1 MEERGIR
8 LNKFIRDAG
17 ICSRRGAD
25 RLILGGRVKVNG
37 IPIRELGLRVIP
49 QRDLVEVDQR
59 PISPIKRKIYGIL
72 NKPFGVV
79 SSLKDPEGRPCAGDL
94 LKPLGVR
101 VFFVGRLDFDTMGLL
116 PFTNDG
122 QWAQRLLHPKYHI
135 PRTYKAIVRGDLSE
149 EAVSTLRRGVPLSD
163 GPTRG
168 CKLKLLKRA
177 EGVTEI
183 RITIYEGRNRQ
194 VRRMF
199 EAVGYE
205 VIHLIRTGFGRLQLG
220 DLKVGEYR
228 LLEDP
233 YL

>member
-1 MEERGIR
+1 MGERGIR

-17 ICSRRGAD
+17 ICSRREAD
-25 RLILGGRVKVNG
+25 RLILEGRVKVNG
-37 IPIRELGLRVIP
+37 IPVRELGLRVIP

-59 PISPIKRKIYGIL
+59 PISLIKRRIYGIL

-122 QWAQRLLHPKYHI
+122 QWAQRLLHPKYHV

-168 CKLKLLKRA
+168 AKLKVLKRA

-220 DLKVGEYR
+220 DLRVGEYR
-228 LLEDP
+228 VLEDP